1 MAEKSHPQQ
10 SQLIRII
17 LAAEI
22 LTKSVDKTKQKLNPP
37 QKTQEQQS
45 VVR

>member
-1 MAEKSHPQQ
+1 MAKKSHPQQ
-10 SQLIRII
+10 PQLIRII

-22 LTKSVDKTKQKLNPP
+22 LMKTTDKAKQKLNPP
-37 QKTQEQQS
+37 QKTQDRQS